1 MRNVKCEMTYLWVAL
16 LQGFNAGISPGSLS
30 TLIIAQ
36 TLRHNLREG
45 MKVAIA
51 PILTDAPIV
60 LASLF
65 VLGNLQGRDGVLG
78 VISLIGGAFLLKLAW
93 DGVRTG
99 PVELNMET
107 APPQSIL
114 RGMMVN
120 ALSPQPYLFWLT
132 LLGPQLLAATRD
144 GLWAVLA
151 FLGIFYGL
159 LVGLKLALAV
169 IVSRL
174 RGFMTGPVYVWT
186 MRAMGVVLGYFA
198 VTMLVD
204 GWKLVFW

>member
-1 MRNVKCEMTYLWVAL
+1 MSDRVAVM
-16 LQGFNAGISPGSLS
+16 NAG
-30 TLIIAQ
+30 
-36 TLRHNLREG
+36 R
-45 MKVAIA
+45 
-51 PILTDAPIV
+51 
-60 LASLF
+60 
-65 VLGNLQGRDGVLG
+65 
-78 VISLIGGAFLLKLAW
+78 
-93 DGVRTG
+93 
-99 PVELNMET
+99 VELNMET